1 MEDLSRWLMLGGF
14 VLGTIFFIVLL
25 VLSAKSWRVLHILAM
40 LFVFSCAA
48 TFGVYFAM
56 TTKTYTAWKEVDVDN
71 QKKVETARADM
82 KALLYGEDG
91 AEFAP
96 DSLVALKG
104 ELNREIIGR
113 GRVWRNATAVLQGG
127 NLVAQIPPSPDAEG
141 DQASPTVID
150 PESPM
155 FVFLETAIQSASNP
169 SLDGVMVPVT
179 YLGEFVVESAT
190 QTQVV
195 LRPTLV
201 FYDPAAY
208 AGQQWT
214 VVLYEKMPGD
224 THDLLIQAETIS
236 DDPIQTREILQK
248 EIFNISDDLFNPD
261 DPNFDLEVATKAEA
275 LLDQYQF
282 DGKTLGEIDDI
293 IEQLADAKGR
303 INTDFVETIEPAEEW
318 LEVEFLQPYTVEVD
332 APNSGDDAT
341 DVRRTAVQRG
351 FYDNKGLAIS
361 ADLRLGQ
368 PVEFKAGDT
377 AVVDR
382 MTGED
387 GYVDPDGIRI
397 NSLVEDGIVQ
407 INERYFFRTLN
418 DYPLLFRELNIAGY
432 QLDKMLEE
440 ERRQT
445 ATMEV
450 ALKKADAQI
459 TKGEEEQMQLNADI
473 ENLQNDVD
481 VAQAHLDKLA
491 NLLMARQQ
499 KINAL
504 FVQTQAM
511 AQRKADLESGLVKEI
526 DDRTE
531 DAIQN

>member
-1 MEDLSRWLMLGGF
+1 MEDLFRWLMLGGF

-48 TFGVYFAM
+48 TFGVFFAM
-56 TTKTYTAWKEVDVDN
+56 TTKAYTAWQEIDVKN
-71 QKKVETARADM
+71 EKQAEKAKAEM
-82 KALLYGEDG
+82 KALLYGEEG

-104 ELNREIIGR
+104 ELAREIIGR
-113 GRVWRNATAVLQGG
+113 GRVWRNATATLQGG

-141 DQASPTVID
+141 GLAPPTVID

-155 FVFLETAIQSASNP
+155 FVFLEGAITSVANP
-169 SLDGVMVPVT
+169 DMDGIMVPVT

-201 FYDPAAY
+201 FYDPAAV
-208 AGQQWT
+208 GNQQLT

-224 THDLLIQAETIS
+224 SHDVLIQAETAS
-236 DDPIQTREILQK
+236 DDPLLTRQILQR
-248 EIFNISDDLFNPD
+248 EVFQLPD
-261 DPNFDLEVATKAEA
+261 AMFDRNDPNFDLTVATKAER
-275 LLDQYQF
+275 LLDRYQF
-282 DGKTLGEIDDI
+282 DGKTLGEIDAI
-293 IEQLADAKGR
+293 IEQLPNR
-303 INTDFVETIEPAEEW
+303 FNTDFVETIEPDEEW
-318 LEVEFLQPYTVEVD
+318 LEVEFTAPHTEEVD

-361 ADLRLGQ
+361 ADLRLGG

-377 AVVDR
+377 VLVDR
-382 MTGED
+382 LTGED
-387 GYVDPDGIRI
+387 GYTDSAGIRI
-397 NSLVEDGIVQ
+397 ESLVDQGKVQ

-440 ERRQT
+440 ERRQV

-450 ALKKADAQI
+450 ALQKSSDQI
-459 TKGEEEQMQLNADI
+459 TAGEDEQMQLNTDI
-473 ENLQNDVD
+473 TNLQNDVD
-481 VAQAHLDKLA
+481 LAQAHLDKLA
-491 NLLMARQQ
+491 SLLMARQQ

-504 FVQTQAM
+504 FAQTQAM

-526 DDRTE
+526 DERTSE
-531 DAIQN
+531 AIQN

>member
-56 TTKTYTAWKEVDVDN
+56 TTKTYTAWKEVDVVN

-450 ALKKADAQI
+450 ALEKADAQI